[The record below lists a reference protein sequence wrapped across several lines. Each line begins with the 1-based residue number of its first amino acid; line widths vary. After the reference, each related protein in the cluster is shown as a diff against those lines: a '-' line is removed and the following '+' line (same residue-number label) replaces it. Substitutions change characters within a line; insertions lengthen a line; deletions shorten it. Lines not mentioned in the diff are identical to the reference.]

1 MNTKLMNALGAVGAK
16 TLVFLKNWT
25 LPVAI
30 CWGAIA
36 YFAYTNIPLFDC
48 TRPYAPRVVAVVQPV
63 LIFSMLFLS
72 FCKVDVRT
80 LRPRITH
87 LWLLLIQC
95 GSFAAMCLALHF
107 CPDMKGGVL
116 LEAALLC
123 LICPTA
129 TSAAVVTQKL
139 HGDSADIVMYTLII
153 NLAVSLIVPALV
165 PLVHPH
171 GSLTFTASF
180 VRIMAKVFPM
190 LICPLIAAQLVRTFF
205 KRLHARLVSVH
216 DLAFYIWAVALS
228 IAISVTARSIAHT
241 NHSILEIAGI
251 ALVSFV
257 CCYLQFFVGRMIG
270 RRYGLPIS
278 TCQGLGQKN
287 TVFAIW
293 MGYTFMNPIT
303 SIAGGFY
310 SIWHNVYN
318 TIQLRQT
325 AKRDAE
331 KAQQ

>member
-1 MNTKLMNALGAVGAK
+1 MNTKLMNALGKIAAK

-36 YFAYTNIPLFDC
+36 YFAYTSIPLFDC

-80 LRPRITH
+80 LRPRLSH

-95 GSFAAMCLALHF
+95 GSFALMCLALHF
-107 CPDMKGGVL
+107 CPGMKGGVL
-116 LEAALLC
+116 VEAALLC

-139 HGDSADIVMYTLII
+139 HGDSADIVMYTLLI

-171 GSLTFTASF
+171 ANLTFAASF
-180 VRIMAKVFPM
+180 ARIMAKVFPM
-190 LICPLIAAQLVRTFF
+190 LICPLIAAQLVRVFF

-241 NHSILEIAGI
+241 SHSLLGISGI
-251 ALVSFV
+251 AIVSLV
-257 CCYLQFFVGRMIG
+257 CCFVQFYLGRVIG
-270 RRYGLPIS
+270 RKYSLPVS
-278 TCQGLGQKN
+278 TCQALGQKN

-318 TIQLRQT
+318 TFQLRQT
-325 AKRDAE
+325 AKRDARNP
-331 KAQQ
+331 Q

>member
-1 MNTKLMNALGAVGAK
+1 MMNTKLQKVLGAIAAK
-16 TLVFLKNWT
+16 TLIFLKNWT

-36 YFAYTNIPLFDC
+36 YFAYTNIRLFDC

-63 LIFSMLFLS
+63 LIFCMLFLS
-72 FCKVDVRT
+72 FCKVDVRS

-95 GSFAAMCLALHF
+95 GSFALLCLALYF
-107 CPDMKGGVL
+107 FPDMKGGVL
-116 LEAALLC
+116 VEAALLC

-139 HGDSADIVMYTLII
+139 HGDGADIVMYTLLI

-171 GSLTFTASF
+171 GSLTFAASF
-180 VRIMAKVFPM
+180 ARIIAKVFPM
-190 LICPLIAAQLVRTFF
+190 LICPLIAAQLVKFF
-205 KRLHARLVSVH
+205 CKRLHAWLVSLH

-241 NHSILEIAGI
+241 NHSLAEIAGI
-251 ALVSFV
+251 ALVSLV
-257 CCYLQFFVGRMIG
+257 CCFLQFYLGRIIG

-318 TIQLRQT
+318 TFQLRQT
-325 AKRDAE
+325 AKRDQNG
-331 KAQQ
+331 K